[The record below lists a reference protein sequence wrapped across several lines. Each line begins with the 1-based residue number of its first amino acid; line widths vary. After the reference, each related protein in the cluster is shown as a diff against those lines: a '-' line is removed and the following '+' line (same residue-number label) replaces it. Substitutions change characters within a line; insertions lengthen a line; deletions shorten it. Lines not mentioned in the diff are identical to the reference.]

1 MTVKLSSG
9 LSTNGTFYYG
19 QQALEAQPVKLDL
32 RNTAPPFDDGTPMYS
47 FRTTYDRV
55 VLLKE
60 RDFTRWEQPAE
71 RHPSFRSGDA
81 VWRCVFNE
89 TTIDGY
95 IYANR
100 TAPSGTL
107 NNTAAAIPT
116 LPKIPYVL
124 KLVEQHMPTG
134 NGAYCDKMRV
144 QGDILIRSTEGQRLL
159 LRLTEAEAEASA
171 AKTELARSVRL
182 RSRQQPGSKS
192 CQCQWMV
199 Q

>member
-9 LSTNGTFYYG
+9 LSNGTFYYG

-32 RNTAPPFDDGTPMYS
+32 RDTAPPFDDGTPMYS
-47 FRTTYDRV
+47 FRTTYDRI
-55 VLLKE
+55 VLLKD

-95 IYANR
+95 VYANR

-107 NNTAAAIPT
+107 NNTAAAIQT

-124 KLVEQHMPTG
+124 KLVEQHKPSG
-134 NGAYCDKMRV
+134 RGAYCDKMTVQADALTRSAEDQRV
-144 QGDILIRSTEGQRLL
+144 L
-159 LRLTEAEAEASA
+159 LRLTEPGLEVGA
-171 AKTELARSVRL
+171 AKTELAKNARFRP
-182 RSRQQPGSKS
+182 RQQLGSKS